1 MSQICDAV
9 YNMTPVIN
17 NESVNK
23 NDITSVAQNS
33 RNKIVSAL
41 LRSELEPNLG
51 LSGTGQEVSIM
62 RSTLLRTG
70 IWSEDGG
77 VPQINLHPENVNM
90 RHMLETIEDFILETR
105 QNGKTSFAELY

>member
-62 RSTLLRTG
+62 LQHTSAYR
-70 IWSEDGG
+70 
-77 VPQINLHPENVNM
+77 NLE
-90 RHMLETIEDFILETR
+90 
-105 QNGKTSFAELY
+105 